1 MPANDRPIRVLFAGT
16 TFVVGGAER
25 ILFHLV
31 RGLAELPLISADG
44 ISSGSSQE
52 AHHSRSAQ
60 HPDNDRD
67 LLRDGERDEVSPRFE
82 VELLA
87 LRDLGLVGE
96 EIRTFGIPVHSGLTG
111 SGKFDPGLVL
121 RIRALLRSG
130 RYDVIYF
137 LDHAH
142 AVFYGVIASVGTSVR
157 VRVMPVHTTGQ
168 WNGQP
173 SIKLPIRLV
182 RSSLDRIIAI
192 AEAQR
197 RYLHTEE
204 GVPDSQ
210 LVVIPNGI
218 PIESPG
224 IAEAQWRRA
233 QMRELLGVEESTPV
247 IGITAVLRPEKNHEL
262 AIEALA
268 LLREQEALK
277 SAELW
282 IVGDGV
288 RRPELEAHAKRL
300 HVEAAVRFLGH
311 RSDARRLMA
320 GFDVAIL
327 CSHPRVE
334 TLPLSLLEAMDAGV
348 PVVAT
353 RVGALSEMV
362 EQGVSGF
369 LVEAGDAAAFASA
382 LSRVLCDRGEA
393 RRMGLRGQE
402 IARERY
408 SVSGMVERT
417 AALLEQLLRG
427 KLR

>member
-1 MPANDRPIRVLFAGT
+1 M
-16 TFVVGGAER
+16 
-25 ILFHLV
+25 
-31 RGLAELPLISADG
+31 
-44 ISSGSSQE
+44 
-52 AHHSRSAQ
+52 
-60 HPDNDRD
+60 
-67 LLRDGERDEVSPRFE
+67 
-82 VELLA
+82 ELLA
-87 LRDLGLVGE
+87 LRDLGLIGE
-96 EIRTFGIPVHSGLTG
+96 EIRTFGIPVHSRLTG
-111 SGKFDPGLVL
+111 SGKFDLGLVL
-121 RIRALLRSG
+121 RIRSLLRAG

-142 AVFYGVIASVGTSVR
+142 AVFYGVLASLGSSVR

-173 SIKLPIRLV
+173 SLKRPIRLV
-182 RSSLDRIIAI
+182 RSRLDRIIAI

-197 RYLHTEE
+197 RYLHEEE

-224 IAEAQWRRA
+224 IAEVQWRRA
-233 QMRELLGVEESTPV
+233 QVRELLGVEESTPV

-268 LLREQEALK
+268 QLRERPGMG

-288 RRPELEAHAKRL
+288 RRQALEAHAKQCG
-300 HVEAAVRFLGH
+300 VEDAVRFLGH

-334 TLPLSLLEAMDAGV
+334 TLPLSLLEAMDAGI
-348 PVVAT
+348 PVIAT

-362 EQGVSGF
+362 EQGISGY
-369 LVEAGDAAAFASA
+369 LVEPGDTAAFASA
-382 LSRVLCDRGEA
+382 LSRVLSDRGEA
-393 RRMGLRGQE
+393 RRMGARAQE
-402 IARERY
+402 IVRERY
-408 SVSGMVERT
+408 SVEGMVERT
-417 AALLEQLLRG
+417 AALLEQLLREKRSPSRG
-427 KLR
+427 ARQAVPAVSARS